1 MLGEVAEGD
10 PAGGSGEKGTPPQT
24 ASQQLGDAGAA
35 EGRARRCVR
44 MARKVPGSVGALT
57 H

>member
-10 PAGGSGEKGTPPQT
+10 PAEDTGQKGTRPQT
-24 ASQQLGDAGAA
+24 ASQQLGGAGAA

-44 MARKVPGSVGALT
+44 MARKVQGSVGALT
-57 H
+57 R